1 MFFDDRLAT
10 VLRQRVSSEAG
21 RRTQFRQ
28 LLDLLGNRRQ
38 TGPDR
43 RDHSLLAAA
52 WLRMDALAEVL
63 PASER
68 ARIVREPGWRL
79 RSAELTS
86 HLADFEPEVAAAA
99 LTKAELPAEDWHAL
113 IPRLPIRARGFL
125 RLRRDLPLDVEELL
139 ERLGIHDRGLP
150 RPAGDAGRE
159 ETASPAMQGPAP
171 SEEETSQRAAP
182 RQIASGSPEEADP
195 ARSEI
200 SALVERIA
208 RFRRERETTPHDHDL
223 SPGLPLDLPH
233 QHRPGER
240 LVGAFGFA
248 ADNAGRIEWAEPEI
262 APMVIG
268 ARLVRRKALLGT
280 GEESALERAFA
291 RRQPIAHAPADL
303 AGAPAISGAWV
314 VDARPRFTD
323 DGVFA
328 GYVGRFRRPADS
340 PNGPSAAAREA
351 DRIRQLLHE
360 LRTPVTAVQGYA
372 EVIQQ
377 QLFGPAPHE
386 YRALAAGIAAD
397 AARIL
402 AGFAELDRLSRLE
415 SGTGEIA
422 HGASDLAAAATGT
435 VDQLAHVLAPRLSG
449 IAFDP
454 PADRE
459 VIVTLDP
466 EETDALLWRLL
477 ATLGGGCAAGEMLRA
492 TLAPVLASDG
502 PAGALGAARLTC
514 ELPAQLLAEEDIF
527 AAEARP
533 IGTAI
538 NAGLFG
544 AGFALRLARAEA
556 RAAGGDLVRR
566 DEEVVLT
573 LPLLAAGD
581 GESAAQEA
589 DEDGSDSGEALGEA
603 GGKLS

>member
-38 TGPDR
+38 SGPDR

-99 LTKAELPAEDWHAL
+99 LTKAELPAEEWQAL

-125 RLRRDLPLDVEELL
+125 RLRRDLPVDVEALL

-150 RPAGDAGRE
+150 RPGAEGGIDAQEAAAATPGEGEVPPPPPPRPGEEVEGD
-159 ETASPAMQGPAP
+159 GP
-171 SEEETSQRAAP
+171 
-182 RQIASGSPEEADP
+182 
-195 ARSEI
+195 RSEI

-208 RFRRERETTPHDHDL
+208 RFRREREAAPIEQDP
-223 SPGLPLDLPH
+223 SPGLPLDLPLE
-233 QHRPGER
+233 QRPGER
-240 LVGAFGFA
+240 IVIAFGFA
-248 ADNAGRIEWAEPEI
+248 ADSAGRIEWAEPEI

-268 ARLVRRKALLGT
+268 ARLVRRKVLLGA

-291 RRQPIAHAPADL
+291 RRQPISHAPADL

-323 DGVFA
+323 DGVFT
-328 GYVGRFRRPADS
+328 GYVGRFRRPAEA
-340 PNGPSAAAREA
+340 PHRPTAAAREA

-402 AGFAELDRLSRLE
+402 AGFAELDRLARLE
-415 SGTGEIA
+415 SGTGEMTR
-422 HGASDLAAAATGT
+422 GESDLAAAATRT

-459 VIVTLDP
+459 VLVTLDP
-466 EETDALLWRLL
+466 DETEALLWRLL

-492 TLAPVLASDG
+492 TLVPVLGHEGGADAGG
-502 PAGALGAARLTC
+502 PIGAARLTC
-514 ELPAQLLAEEDIF
+514 EIPAQLLAEEDIF

-533 IGTAI
+533 LGTAI

-573 LPLLAAGD
+573 LPLITERAAPAPGD
-581 GESAAQEA
+581 AATDFAGEQ
-589 DEDGSDSGEALGEA
+589 GEA